1 MPGLLTRIGTRV
13 RRERMERGLSRRQ
26 LSESSGV
33 SERFL
38 AQLEGGSGN
47 ISLLRFAEVARALGV
62 LPSSLL
68 AAAEHGDAPVR
79 SLALLGLR
87 GAGKSTVGAA
97 LAKRLGLTFVEV
109 DQRIEQAAGLSL
121 GQLFELHGEAYY
133 RRLEHDVLTSLLTGP
148 APFVLAPGGS
158 IVSSPDNFSLLRQH
172 CRTIWLRARPEDHW
186 ARVIQQGDHRP
197 MAKNPHAFDELRTL
211 LAQREELYASADHTV
226 DTTSRSVAAVVKQ
239 IHTLAAHQ

>member
-1 MPGLLTRIGTRV
+1 MTGFLARIGGRV

-38 AQLEGGSGN
+38 AQLEAGSGN

-62 LPSSLL
+62 LPSQLL
-68 AAAEHGDAPVR
+68 AAAEPGEQAMR
-79 SLALLGLR
+79 SVALLGLR

-97 LAKRLGLTFVEV
+97 LGKRLGVSFIEV

-133 RRLEHDVLTSLLTGP
+133 RRLEHDVLQGLLAGP
-148 APFVLAPGGS
+148 PVVLAPGGS
-158 IVSSPDNFSLLRQH
+158 IVSSPDNFSLLRRG

-197 MAKNPHAFDELRTL
+197 MAKNPHAFEELRTL
-211 LAQREELYASADHTV
+211 LSQREELYASADHTV
-226 DTTSRSVAAVVKQ
+226 DTTARSVAAVVKQ
-239 IHTLAAHQ
+239 VHSLAALD

>member
-1 MPGLLTRIGTRV
+1 
-13 RRERMERGLSRRQ
+13 MERGLSRRQ

-38 AQLEGGSGN
+38 AQLESGSGN

-62 LPSSLL
+62 LPSELL
-68 AAAEHGDAPVR
+68 AAAEPGEHAMR
-79 SLALLGLR
+79 SVALLGLR

-97 LAKRLGLTFVEV
+97 LGKRLGVSFIEV

-121 GQLFELHGEAYY
+121 GQLFELHGEGYY
-133 RRLEHDVLTSLLTGP
+133 RRLEHNVLQSLLSGP
-148 APFVLAPGGS
+148 PVVLAAGGS
-158 IVSSPDNFSLLRQH
+158 IVSSPDNFALLRRG

-186 ARVIQQGDHRP
+186 SRVIQQGDHRP
-197 MAKNPHAFDELRTL
+197 MAKNPHAFEELRTL
-211 LAQREELYASADHTV
+211 LSQREELYASADHTV

-239 IHTLAAHQ
+239 VHSLAALD